1 MHCMSGKQWS
11 PCFWRRG
18 WRGIRVSA
26 SVCCL
31 AGLPRMGLVGLTFHE
46 QLTVDDI
53 LGDKNITFPQHL
65 LSSKLQV
72 KQDLPELI

>member
-1 MHCMSGKQWS
+1 
-11 PCFWRRG
+11 
-18 WRGIRVSA
+18 
-26 SVCCL
+26 
-31 AGLPRMGLVGLTFHE
+31 MGLVGLTFHE

-53 LGDKNITFPQHL
+53 LGDKNITFPQPF